1 MAKHI
6 IENNP
11 NILLKDVALMVG
23 YKDQFYF
30 SRVFRSITGIPP
42 SEYKPEA
49 NITSK
54 KYCIIHVIKKW

>member
-54 KYCIIHVIKKW
+54 SIV